1 MGFVEDMHEAWQY
14 KAAELVRNVAED
26 LEAYHKRIDAAKDDV
41 CEAARFVHDLNRMLI
56 DDMSDGTTATE
67 YDELGIAL
75 AAYEKVRDE

>member
-41 CEAARFVHDLNRMLI
+41 CEAAWQYYQEQKPIQRAKLKQ
-56 DDMSDGTTATE
+56 
-67 YDELGIAL
+67 AL
-75 AAYEKVRDE
+75 ARLKQVRDE